1 MFIENFRKFIE
12 YFGEGKKLKLCGFTV
27 LSLIAGTLE
36 FVGIALIYPFILM
49 IVKPETIINT
59 GLYLRLTQ
67 ISNSDTPTINAL
79 LLGLLALGLFIFK
92 NIYMIYFYY
101 LQSKFINNWRRNI
114 SNRFMEYYIF
124 SNYKDSIKSSQ
135 SDKSYVLTTLCTQA
149 VNSFIFRI
157 LTLITNV
164 IIVSMVILLILI
176 KFPAAAIAT
185 IVFVVVS
192 MLLQNKFFKQKMSEI
207 NSKINKEN
215 LIMNDI
221 QYTNIE
227 NLKEIKILSA
237 EKEFYETYCKQ
248 AEKVT
253 FYQGRGEFYGSIPP
267 YIIEIL
273 IVASLIILG
282 AFLALNN
289 INNQPA
295 MIASFSLIAAA
306 IFRIAPALNRIQT
319 SIINISNG
327 RSFVKSLLKEYEK
340 CDLKHFKPVYTK
352 ENQHFDFKRSIE
364 LKNVSFEYKMGK
376 PVLKNINFTINK
388 GDFVGIIGL
397 SGAGKST
404 IADILM
410 GLLPP
415 TEGEVLIDN
424 RSLTPEETA
433 QFRMIIGYV
442 PQEIKILNKSF
453 KENVAWGVKPEK
465 IDINKVT
472 KALYDARLYDF
483 VRQFENNINA
493 EPFVGSTGASL
504 GQKQRLAIAR
514 ALYREP
520 EILIFDEATSALDVQ
535 TEHEITDMLTE
546 LGQKKTIIAIAHRL
560 STLKSC
566 NKLIYL
572 KDGEVVDTGTFD
584 ELSAKHPD
592 FENLIKLSSIK

>member
-12 YFGEGKKLKLCGFTV
+12 YFGEGRKLKLCGFTV

-36 FVGIALIYPFILM
+36 FVGIALVYPFIIM
-49 IVKPETIINT
+49 IVRPDAVT
-59 GLYLRLTQ
+59 GSNLYIRLTG
-67 ISNSDTPTINAL
+67 ITHCSDPTINAL
-79 LLGLLALGLFIFK
+79 ILGLLALGLFIFK

-340 CDLKHFKPVYTK
+340 CDLKHFKPVYSEAASK
-352 ENQHFDFKRSIE
+352 FYFRNAIE
-364 LKNVSFEYKMGK
+364 LKNINFEYKSGK
-376 PVLKNINFTINK
+376 PVLKDINLKINK

-404 IADILM
+404 LADILM

-415 TEGEVLIDN
+415 TSGNILVDGKIL
-424 RSLTPEETA
+424 SPEETS
-433 QFRMIIGYV
+433 QFRRIIGYV

-453 KENVAWGVKPEK
+453 KENVAWGVKPDK
-465 IDINKVT
+465 IDVDRVT

-483 VRQFENNINA
+483 VKQFENNVDA
-493 EPFVGSTGASL
+493 VPFIGSTGASL

-514 ALYREP
+514 ALYTEP
-520 EILIFDEATSALDVQ
+520 EILIFDEATSALDVK

-546 LGQKKTIIAIAHRL
+546 LGKEKTIIAIAHRL

-566 NKLIYL
+566 NKLIYM
-572 KDGEVVDTGTFD
+572 KNGEIVDTGTF
-584 ELSAKHPD
+584 ESLSARHPD
-592 FENLIKLSSIK
+592 FEKLVKLSSIK